1 MKPLIPE
8 SWECED
14 ITFVGKWNEA
24 LVHDYLCYTT
34 ALITIRDIQISVFPL
49 NRREKKPKGKM
60 CEDVFIHFIIFIA
73 ILLYFSSSKTKKN
86 KTTTKNTTYRLSKLF
101 L

>member
-49 NRREKKPKGKM
+49 NRREKPKGKM
-60 CEDVFIHFIIFIA
+60 YEDVFYPFYYFYCYFIVF
-73 ILLYFSSSKTKKN
+73 FFFKN
-86 KTTTKNTTYRLSKLF
+86 QKNTTYRLSKLF